1 MKKTLLLILTLVLF
15 SGLLSAQNI
24 PDLKGFVNDYA
35 GVLSSSEENQISQIL
50 ASLEK
55 STSAQ
60 VALLTVNDLQG
71 YNIETFSLKTAE
83 AWGLG
88 QKDRDNGLLL
98 LLAMDEKKVRIEV
111 GYGLEGDITDVKS
124 GYIIRNIII
133 PEFKKGDFAEGLFK
147 GVSAIN
153 GIITNTSDIS
163 DKELREYETQPVSSR
178 SSGIPLQFIVFI
190 IIFLLSSISR
200 GRRRGHGGL
209 FNALLWGS
217 ILSSGSRH
225 RGRGGFGG
233 GFGGGGFGGGGGFS
247 GGGGG
252 FSGGGGGFGGGG
264 ASGGW

>member
-1 MKKTLLLILTLVLF
+1 MKKKLIILLALVLC
-15 SGLLSAQNI
+15 SGLLPAQRI
-24 PDLKGFVNDYA
+24 PGLKGYVNDYA
-35 GVLSSSEENQISQIL
+35 GVLTAAEENQISQML
-50 ASLEK
+50 SSLEK

-60 VALLTVNDLQG
+60 VALLTINDLQG
-71 YNIETFSLKTAE
+71 YGIDTFSLKTAE

-88 QKDRDNGLLL
+88 QKDRDNGLLI
-98 LLAMDEKKVRIEV
+98 LLAMDEKKVKIEV
-111 GYGLEGDITDVKS
+111 GYGLEGDMTDIKS

-133 PEFKKGDFAEGLFK
+133 PEFKRGDFGTGLLK

-153 GIITNTSDIS
+153 GIISGASDIS
-163 DKELREYETQPVSSR
+163 EKDLRDYQTQPDR
-178 SSGIPLQFIVFI
+178 SGSGGIPLQFIIFV
-190 IIFLLSSISR
+190 IIFLVSSVFR

-225 RGRGGFGG
+225 GGRS
-233 GFGGGGFGGGGGFS
+233 GFGGGGFSGGGGF
-247 GGGGG
+247 GGGG